1 MVESN
6 RPEDSRSNYPNNLGG
21 YRRPLAR
28 AFWTALVYLVVGLLW
43 IAFSDRLAEMLV
55 RDPAMLSQVQTWKG
69 FFFVLIT
76 GGILFLV
83 LYRQL
88 QKDRFL
94 LNLQHGQRLALRHR
108 EQQLTVLM
116 NNLPGM
122 AYRCLFD
129 DYWTM
134 LFVSE
139 GSEWLT
145 GYKPEE
151 LVNNRVRGY
160 GELIDPAD
168 AEEVTQRVSEAVKAG
183 RPFSVEYSLTRK
195 DGRKIWVW
203 ERGCSVDVADG
214 QTVLEGIILDISD
227 RKALEWELEE
237 LATTDPLTGLLNR
250 REFGRVLEEELERCA
265 RYKRTMALLWIDF
278 DHFKE
283 VNDTWGHAAGDKV
296 LCTISRLLEDNV
308 RSVDSVARFGGEELV
323 IVLPEM
329 GAQEAW
335 ETAERLCSRARET
348 FIMLESGHEVTV
360 TISVGVAV
368 YPQHGQT
375 SAELCASA
383 DRAMYQAKTLG
394 RNRVATPDS
403 AEPVA

>member
-1 MVESN
+1 MESN
-6 RPEDSRSNYPNNLGG
+6 RPEDIGSNQPDHLG
-21 YRRPLAR
+21 RCRHPLAR
-28 AFWTALVYLVVGLLW
+28 ALWTVLIYLIVGLLW
-43 IAFSDRLAEMLV
+43 ITFSDRLAEMLF
-55 RDPAMLSQVQTWKG
+55 RDPVMLSQVQTWKG
-69 FFFVLIT
+69 FFFVLVT
-76 GGILFLV
+76 GGTLFLV

-88 QKDRFL
+88 HKDRFL
-94 LNLQHGQRLALRHR
+94 LNLQHSQRRALRQR
-108 EQQLTVLM
+108 EQQLTVLL

-129 DYWTM
+129 DHWTM

-151 LVNNRVRGY
+151 LVNNRVRAY
-160 GELIDPAD
+160 AELIDPED
-168 AEEVTQRVSEAVKAG
+168 AERVTAQVAEAVEAG
-183 RPFSVEYSLTRK
+183 RAFSVEYTITRK
-195 DGRKIWVW
+195 DGRKIWGW
-203 ERGCSVDVADG
+203 ERGCSVDVAG
-214 QTVLEGIILDISD
+214 GRRVLEGIVLDISD
-227 RKALEWELEE
+227 RKALERELEE

-265 RYKRTMALLWIDF
+265 RYKHTMALLWIDF

-335 ETAERLCSRARET
+335 ETAERLCSRARAT
-348 FIMLESGHEVTV
+348 SIMLESGHEVKV

-368 YPQHGQT
+368 YPQHGRT

-394 RNRVATPDS
+394 RDRVAAPDS